1 MADGVHLRR
10 TGRVEAAIGV
20 QVTAG
25 PQTFDAKSANIGG
38 GGLFLVAER
47 FCRVGEELSLSFR
60 LPSDDE
66 AINVRA
72 EVRWVRQDVFGESG
86 RPSGMGLRFLD
97 LAPDAAASLRLFVRS
112 IEAIG

>member
-1 MADGVHLRR
+1 MASGVHLRR
-10 TGRVEAAIGV
+10 SGRVEATIGV

-25 PQTFDAKSANIGG
+25 LQTFAAKSANVGD

-47 FCRVGEELSLSFR
+47 FGRVGEELSLSFR
-60 LPSDDE
+60 LPGDDE

-72 EVRWVRQDVFGESG
+72 EVRWIRQDVFGEDR

-97 LAPDAAASLRLFVRS
+97 LSPNDGVGLRHFIRS
-112 IEAIG
+112 IEALG